1 MPHPLVCLSREVRAD
16 QLDGVPGGS
25 LVLRGGAASCRWEGW
40 PGVAGWGGLVLRGG
54 ACWAPAPGPSL
65 GPAALTPGE
74 LAFQITQSKQYT
86 YQGGTLSP
94 SCGTRRGCEGRLC
107 FLLEGS
113 QPQLG
118 EAPTPH
124 HSRGAVIGIP
134 HGGRWDSTLR
144 TQECGHQED
153 CEGHGVTSAPLR
165 GPGQGSPGQ
174 ALT

>member
-16 QLDGVPGGS
+16 QLDGVPGG
-25 LVLRGGAASCRWEGW
+25 AAWCC
-40 PGVAGWGGLVLRGG
+40 GVGRPHVARRGGLVSQGG

-94 SCGTRRGCEGRLC
+94 RARNTQRMRGAA
-107 FLLEGS
+107 LLPLRTVSPNPG
-113 QPQLG
+113 
-118 EAPTPH
+118 APHPH

-144 TQECGHQED
+144 TQECGHQRTVK
-153 CEGHGVTSAPLR
+153 GKA
-165 GPGQGSPGQ
+165 
-174 ALT
+174 